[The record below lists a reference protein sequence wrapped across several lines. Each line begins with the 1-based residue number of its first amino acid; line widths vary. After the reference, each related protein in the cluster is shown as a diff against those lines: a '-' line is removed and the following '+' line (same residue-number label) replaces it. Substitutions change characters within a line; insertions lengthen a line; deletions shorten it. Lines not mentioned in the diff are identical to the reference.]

1 MEKAHHNA
9 QRFLAAACAFCI
21 GLLLARAAG
30 F

>member
-1 MEKAHHNA
+1 MEKVHHNA
-9 QRFLAAACAFCI
+9 QRVLAAVCAFCI